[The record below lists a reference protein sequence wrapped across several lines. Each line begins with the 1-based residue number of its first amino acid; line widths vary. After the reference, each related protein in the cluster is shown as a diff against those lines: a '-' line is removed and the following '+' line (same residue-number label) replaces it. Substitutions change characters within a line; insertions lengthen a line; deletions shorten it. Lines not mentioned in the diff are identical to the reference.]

1 MCGGAPSYTGYEGIH
16 YCAQVSCNELAA
28 NESCNHLATE
38 GYGVA
43 TLAQNKIFYPI
54 NQELLLL

>member
-1 MCGGAPSYTGYEGIH
+1 MVEIVVSYTDRDCHIMMK
-16 YCAQVSCNELAA
+16 
-28 NESCNHLATE
+28 

>member
-1 MCGGAPSYTGYEGIH
+1 MVEIIVSYTDKDCRIMMK
-16 YCAQVSCNELAA
+16 
-28 NESCNHLATE
+28 

-43 TLAQNKIFYPI
+43 ALEQNKIFYSI